1 MICREPKNKSM
12 KEVIIKIIYAFSSS
26 GMGGNPA
33 GVVLNADSLSNEEK
47 QRIASKVGLSEIA
60 FVSKSKLADFKL
72 EFFTPTRQIAHCGH
86 ATIATFSY
94 LKQMG
99 FIKGDRSS
107 KETIDGNRDIYF
119 KNGFA
124 YMEQTSPSYKNVET
138 ELSEI
143 LESLSLSKTDLMENH
158 QPSIVNTGN
167 SFLIVPVANK
177 IILKGIHP
185 NMKRIREYSEKHN
198 LIGYYIF
205 SLSAEENVAAST
217 RMFAPRYGIDEEAA
231 TGMAA
236 GPLACYLIA
245 DNFTTET
252 ELAIKQGEYMS
263 APSPSLIN
271 VNVILENGKIKKLYA
286 GGEAFVS
293 EERRIEF

>member
-12 KEVIIKIIYAFSSS
+12 KEVIIKIVYAFSIS

-33 GVVLNADSLSNEEK
+33 GVVLNADSFTNEEK
-47 QRIASKVGLSEIA
+47 QLIATKVGLSEIA

-124 YMEQTSPSYKNVET
+124 YMEQTSPSYMNIQT

-143 LESLSLSKTDLMENH
+143 LESLNLSNADLMENH

-167 SFLIVPVANK
+167 SFLIVPVANN
-177 IILKGIHP
+177 IILKGINP
-185 NMKRIREYSEKHN
+185 DMKRIKEYSEKHN

-205 SLSAEENVAAST
+205 SLSTEERVAAST
-217 RMFAPRYGIDEEAA
+217 RMFAPRYGIEEEAA

-245 DNFTTET
+245 NNFISGT
-252 ELAIKQGEYMS
+252 ELTIKQGEYMS

-271 VNVILENGKIKKLYA
+271 VNIVLENGKIKKLYA
-286 GGEAFVS
+286 GGDAFVS
-293 EERRIEF
+293 EEKHLKF